1 MGGPGGHTSA
11 SVLHQFCGQLVN
23 FRGRWCV
30 MGSEW
35 VLPRFAVR
43 RLLIW
48 GYRSL
53 AIIWTDLGFSGKNSH
68 GRLSH
73 LPELLDLHFGSLA
86 TRLLLDEALLLDV
99 SRRGLGGS
107 EIGRLKD
114 DGRSASGGPPI
125 LVLGVRSL
133 ESSCPGRMMGE
144 DA

>member
-1 MGGPGGHTSA
+1 
-11 SVLHQFCGQLVN
+11 
-23 FRGRWCV
+23 

-43 RLLIW
+43 RLPIW
-48 GYRSL
+48 GNRSL
-53 AIIWTDLGFSGKNSH
+53 AIVWTDLGFSEKNGH

-73 LPELLDLHFGSLA
+73 LSELLDLHFGSLA
-86 TRLLLDEALLLDV
+86 AGLLLNEALLLYV
-99 SRRGLGGS
+99 IRRGLGGS

-114 DGRSASGGPPI
+114 DGRSASSGPPI